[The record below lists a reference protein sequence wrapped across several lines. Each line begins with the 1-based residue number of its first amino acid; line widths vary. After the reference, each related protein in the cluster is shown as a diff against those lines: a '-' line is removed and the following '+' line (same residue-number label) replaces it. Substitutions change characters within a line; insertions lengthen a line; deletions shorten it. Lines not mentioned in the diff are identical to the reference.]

1 MQKINGRSK
10 SSKSL
15 IVTGDNHIGHKY
27 ALGSPLRKL
36 QAINAFWKSAR
47 DKLYNKQTNVFII
60 NGEPID
66 GDGYKDLG
74 AEQWSTNMA
83 VQLRVANDYLRH
95 FKMDQIAM
103 TRGSNYHTTRGNTSF
118 EELFS
123 QIITCAPI
131 LEYSPYGHFERF
143 SQRTKEDWYR
153 ENWNRDRVIEDILQ
167 LRVHDTVINLIH
179 HTGASSSFA
188 YAPTAIANAL
198 LKNLILTGRLWTVKD
213 APRITIRSHTHQHVR
228 VHYGNTCGFVT
239 PAWQI
244 FSRFMLQ
251 KNMTAATIGLVEVV
265 VEPNNEFIIND
276 ILLPDKDYP
285 KINIV
290 EI

>member
-1 MQKINGRSK
+1 MQRISGRTR

-15 IVTGDNHIGHKY
+15 IVTGDNHVGHLY
-27 ALGSPLRKL
+27 ALGSPLKKL
-36 QAINAFWKSAR
+36 QPVNDFWELAK
-47 DKLYNKQTNVFII
+47 DKLKNRHTNLFVI

-74 AEQWSTNMA
+74 AEQWTTNMA
-83 VQLRVANDYLRH
+83 AQLRAANKLLKC
-95 FKMDQIAM
+95 FNMDQISM

-118 EELFS
+118 EELFAD
-123 QIITCAPI
+123 IITCAPI
-131 LEYSPYGHFERF
+131 LEYSPYGRFERF
-143 SQRTKEDWYR
+143 SQHTKEDWRR
-153 ENWNRDRVIEDILQ
+153 ENGNADRVIEDILQ
-167 LRVHDTVINLIH
+167 LRVHDTVINFIH

-198 LKNLILTGRLWTVKD
+198 LKNLILTGRLWTNED
-213 APRITIRSHTHQHVR
+213 APRITVRSHTHQHVR

-251 KNMTAATIGLVEVV
+251 KNMTAATIGLVEII
-265 VEPNNEFIIND
+265 VEPNNKFEIND
-276 ILLPDKDYP
+276 IILPDKDYP
-285 KINIV
+285 KINIA

>member
-1 MQKINGRSK
+1 MVI
-10 SSKSL
+10 
-15 IVTGDNHIGHKY
+15 TGDNHIGHLY
-27 ALGSPLRKL
+27 ALGSPLKKL
-36 QAINAFWKSAR
+36 EPINRFWSSAR
-47 DKLYNKQTNVFII
+47 DKLSKERCNIFVI

-74 AEQWSTNMA
+74 SEEWTVNMA
-83 VQLRVANDYLRH
+83 KQLRHANDLLKD

-103 TRGSNYHTTRGNTSF
+103 TRGSNYHTTRAATGF
-118 EELFS
+118 EELFANE
-123 QIITCAPI
+123 ITVAPV
-131 LEYSPYGHFERF
+131 LEYSPYGKFSRF
-143 SQRTKEDWYR
+143 SQKTRTDWKR
-153 ENWNRDRVIEDILQ
+153 NNNNNDRTIEDILQ
-167 LRVHDTVINLIH
+167 LKLHDVVFNIIH

-198 LKNLILTGRLWTVKD
+198 LKNLILTGKIWTYKD
-213 APRITIRSHTHQHVR
+213 APKVTIRSHTHQHVR

-251 KNMTAATIGLVEVV
+251 RNMTAASIGLVEVV
-265 VEPNNEFIIND
+265 IEPNNKIIIND

-285 KINIV
+285 KINVMTI
-290 EI
+290 